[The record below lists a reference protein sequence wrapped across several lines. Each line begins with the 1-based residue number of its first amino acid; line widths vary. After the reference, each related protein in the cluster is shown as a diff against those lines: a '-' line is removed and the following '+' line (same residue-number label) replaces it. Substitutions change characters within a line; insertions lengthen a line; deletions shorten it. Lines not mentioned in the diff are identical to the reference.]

1 MRIITEYNEK
11 TEKSAAYAERMEK
24 DQQQQKMKQG
34 AK

>member
-11 TEKSAAYAERMEK
+11 TEESAAYAERNGK
-24 DQQQQKMKQG
+24 RPTKKMKQG